1 MSNQKTNPD
10 SPLQK
15 IDAELNEV
23 DTRVDK
29 ARKEKGPPV
38 RNNDSTVA
46 PEKDQNDVLRR
57 HG

>member
-10 SPLQK
+10 SPLEK

-23 DTRVDK
+23 DARVDK
-29 ARKEKGPPV
+29 ARKEKGLPV
-38 RNNDSTVA
+38 HNNDSTIA